1 MLRIVDGVLLTACKH
16 EILQPAWFSA
26 RFHPI
31 CDPPKRNGIL
41 EDHAEFS
48 RCGNFV
54 RLGCRSATQ
63 GDRKM
68 TPEIGQFALILALA
82 VAMVQ
87 SILPIVGAST
97 GRVLWMESAK
107 TTAALQVTL
116 VAIAFGALMRS
127 FVVSDFT
134 VRNVVE
140 NSHSLKP
147 MLFKVAGTW
156 GSHEGS
162 LLLWTLILVIFGAG
176 VALLGRNIPT
186 GLKARTLS
194 VQAWISVGF
203 LSFMLFTSNP
213 FDRVFPPPL
222 DGTDL
227 NPLLQDIGL
236 AMHPPLLY
244 FGYVGFSIVF
254 SFAVAALI
262 EGRVDPAWARWV
274 RPWTLTAWISLTAGI
289 ALGSWWA
296 YYELGWG
303 GWWFWAPVE
312 NASFMPWLL
321 GTALLHSAIVT
332 EKRDTFKSWTIL
344 LAILTFSLS
353 LLGTFIVRSGILT
366 SVHAFAVD
374 PARGVYILGLLG
386 VTIVGSLALYAWRA
400 PQLGSGGVFRPIS
413 REAGLLLN
421 NLLLATATATV
432 LFGTLY
438 PLFVEAVTE
447 EKISV
452 GPPYFNATFIPFM
465 LPLVIIMGVGPFLS
479 WKRADLPGIWQR
491 LRWVFGVAIG
501 VAGIVWYFQTDGPLL
516 AVVSIGI
523 AAWVFVATL
532 REWAMRIKLFDIPLS
547 QSLRRAR
554 NLPRAAHG
562 MTLAHLGVAMLVLG
576 FVGSTAWKE
585 ERVLFA
591 EPGTTVEIAGFE
603 VIFDGVE
610 QLRGPNYIAQQGQ
623 LRVLKDGSEIA
634 KLHPER
640 RSYPVAGTST
650 TESAIRS
657 TLVGDLYV
665 TISEPAADTASGEW
679 NLRILYEPLVNW
691 IWIGATMLVL
701 GGSLSLSD
709 RRLRVGAP
717 SPKSQSSA
725 LQPAE

>member
-1 MLRIVDGVLLTACKH
+1 M
-16 EILQPAWFSA
+16 Q
-26 RFHPI
+26 
-31 CDPPKRNGIL
+31 KRYSG
-41 EDHAEFS
+41 E
-48 RCGNFV
+48 
-54 RLGCRSATQ
+54 
-63 GDRKM
+63 RKM

-82 VAMVQ
+82 VAIVQ

-107 TTAALQVTL
+107 TTAALQLVL
-116 VAIAFGALMRS
+116 VAMAFGALMRS

-147 MLFKVAGTW
+147 MIFKFAGTW

-162 LLLWTLILVIFGAG
+162 LLLWTLILVLFGAG
-176 VALLGRNIPT
+176 VALLGRNIPV

-213 FDRVFPPPL
+213 FERVFPPPL

-303 GWWFWAPVE
+303 GWWFWDPVE

-386 VTIVGSLALYAWRA
+386 VTIVGSLTLYAWRA

-491 LRWVFGVAIG
+491 LRWVFGIAIG
-501 VAGIVWYFQTDGPLL
+501 IAGIVWYLQTDGPLL

-523 AAWVFVATL
+523 AAWVFFATL
-532 REWAMRIKLFDIPLS
+532 REWTLRIKLFNLPLS

-591 EPGTTVEIAGFE
+591 EPRTTVEIAGFE
-603 VIFDGVE
+603 VVFDGVE
-610 QLRGPNYIAQQGQ
+610 RLRGPNYIAQQGQ
-623 LRVLKDGSEIA
+623 LRVLKDGREIA
-634 KLHPER
+634 LLRPER

-657 TLVGDLYV
+657 TLTGDLYV
-665 TISEPAADTASGEW
+665 TISEPAADTASGQW
-679 NLRILYEPLVNW
+679 NLRVLYEPLVNW
-691 IWIGATMLVL
+691 IWIGAMMLVL

-717 SPKSQSSA
+717 SPKSRSSA
-725 LQPAE
+725 LRPAE

>member
-1 MLRIVDGVLLTACKH
+1 
-16 EILQPAWFSA
+16 
-26 RFHPI
+26 
-31 CDPPKRNGIL
+31 
-41 EDHAEFS
+41 
-48 RCGNFV
+48 
-54 RLGCRSATQ
+54 
-63 GDRKM
+63 M

-87 SILPIVGAST
+87 SILPIAGAST

-116 VAIAFGALMRS
+116 IAIAFGALMRS

-176 VALLGRNIPT
+176 VALLGRNIPA

-303 GWWFWAPVE
+303 GWWFWDPVE

-386 VTIVGSLALYAWRA
+386 LTIVGSLTLYAWRA
-400 PQLGSGGVFRPIS
+400 PQLGSGGIFRPIS

-532 REWAMRIKLFDIPLS
+532 REWAMRIKLFDLPLS

-591 EPGTTVEIAGFE
+591 RPGTTVEIAGFE

-634 KLHPER
+634 TLHPER